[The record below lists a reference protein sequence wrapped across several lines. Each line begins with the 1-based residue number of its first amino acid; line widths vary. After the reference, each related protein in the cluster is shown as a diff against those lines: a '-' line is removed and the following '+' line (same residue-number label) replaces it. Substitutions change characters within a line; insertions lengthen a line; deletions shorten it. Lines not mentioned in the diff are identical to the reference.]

1 MSLRSRRRRQPKQ
14 RPVEPRQQR
23 ELAHV
28 RLLVAIAVADAGVA
42 TVAPPGRRRRPAR
55 DAAAAAAA
63 ARRASRHRRRLDRS
77 TVHGSSAHLL
87 NQDRQRVGGFANSI
101 IFFARALVPRSL
113 RGVDDA
119 LNCAISKSNVNV
131 RVPFERRHRLL
142 LSFMFQIFLEKP
154 VQRCAGFNRLLAA

>member
-1 MSLRSRRRRQPKQ
+1 MRSRRRRQPKQ

-55 DAAAAAAA
+55 DAAAAA

-113 RGVDDA
+113 RGVDDT